1 MKDFDFPRFLKMLS
15 CCPVLSNVFNAW
27 YFYFYILDIW
37 ILGTYFK
44 LQISKAYASIGSHS
58 FEEYF
63 LDI

>member
-1 MKDFDFPRFLKMLS
+1 MFLMPDIFIS
-15 CCPVLSNVFNAW
+15 I
-27 YFYFYILDIW
+27 YILDIW

-58 FEEYF
+58 FKEYF